1 MWKLKVLLVGLVC
14 VVSVNIVTAQDAAE
28 VEVSPALLEQLED
41 IEALVVEVRG
51 LEAIDPLNRVFPSR
65 EEVGAFLTESIETQ
79 LTPELVEQSLA
90 FYYVFDFIDDPELD
104 IVGLYLN
111 LLEDQVGGYYDP
123 ADETL
128 NTILISGGELGD
140 SLPLLEQI
148 IYAHEFVHALQDQY
162 YDLASLG
169 FDPENV
175 DDIETDRFLAVQALV
190 EGDATFVMNVYT
202 EVIIAEDPFAA
213 VGLLGSAFTAAGAI
227 PEGTPDIL
235 TRELTFPYNA
245 GLIFVTEL
253 INDGG
258 YGAVDDAFANLPT
271 STEQIID
278 PQKYFEGEQPI
289 PVTLNATDAA
299 LGEGWAMIDE
309 GTLGAFYLRAYL
321 DNHLERAEWLTAGEG
336 WGGDRFQLFTNADA
350 GEYAMVLRVAWDTPL
365 DSDEF
370 DKVYRTY
377 GARRFDVPANTDGCW
392 SDNGAAVCFRTLAG
406 GDSVIAR
413 GPSLDEALALLATQS

>member
-1 MWKLKVLLVGLVC
+1 MWKLKWVLVGLVC
-14 VVSVNIVTAQDAAE
+14 LVSVNIAAAQDAAE
-28 VEVSPALLEQLED
+28 AEVSSALLQQLAAIED
-41 IEALVVEVRG
+41 VVIEVRG
-51 LEAIDPLNRVFPSR
+51 LEPIAPVNRVFPSR
-65 EEVGAFLTESIETQ
+65 EDVSAFLNESIETQ
-79 LTPELVEQSLA
+79 LTPELVEESLA
-90 FYYVFDFIDDPELD
+90 FYYMFDFIDDPELD

-123 ADETL
+123 EAETL
-128 NTILISGGELGD
+128 NTILITGGELGD

-162 YDLASLG
+162 YDLADLG
-169 FDPENV
+169 FNPDNV

-202 EVIIAEDPFAA
+202 EVILTDDPFAA
-213 VGLLGSAFTAAGAI
+213 VGLLGSAFTATGAI

-253 INDGG
+253 INEGG
-258 YGAVDDAFANLPT
+258 YEAVDAAFADLPT

-278 PQKYFEGEQPI
+278 PQKYFEREDPI
-289 PVTLNATDAA
+289 PVALDATDTA
-299 LGEGWAMIDE
+299 LSEDWAVLDE
-309 GTLGAFYLRAYL
+309 GTLGAFYLRSYL
-321 DNHLERAEWLTAGEG
+321 NNHLERTEWAVAGDG
-336 WGGDRFQLFTNADA
+336 WGGDRYQIFSND
-350 GEYAMVLRVAWDTPL
+350 GDYAMLMRLTWDTPQ

-370 DKVYRTY
+370 DKIYRTY
-377 GARRFDVPANTDGCW
+377 GARRFEVPVNTDGCW
-392 SDNGAAVCFRTLAG
+392 AAAGAAVCFRTLDG

-413 GPSLDEALALLATQS
+413 GPDVDVALALLATQS